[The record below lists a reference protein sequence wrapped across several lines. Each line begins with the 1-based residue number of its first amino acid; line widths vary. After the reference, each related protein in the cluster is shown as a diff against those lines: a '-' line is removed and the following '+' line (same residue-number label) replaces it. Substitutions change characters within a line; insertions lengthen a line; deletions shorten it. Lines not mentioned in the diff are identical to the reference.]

1 MSRTTKLYRTLNFE
15 RQTLIEKKFKGG
27 GLTEQEEKQLEE
39 LQQKCGEE
47 LDKTHP
53 MPDAN
58 GLLPYMKEL

>member
-1 MSRTTKLYRTLNFE
+1 MTRTTKLFRTLNKE

-39 LQQKCGEE
+39 LSQKCGEE

-53 MPDAN
+53 LPDCD
-58 GLLPYMKEL
+58 GLLPYIKEL